1 MVTTDVLVAGLSV
14 WTRGSITGM
23 MLPAFT
29 NSGTLSMG
37 AATVTDLGKINDQK
51 DFPHE
56 YNFSYPPPP

>member
-29 NSGTLSMG
+29 NRGTLSMG
-37 AATVTDLGKINDQK
+37 AATVTDLGR
-51 DFPHE
+51 
-56 YNFSYPPPP
+56 